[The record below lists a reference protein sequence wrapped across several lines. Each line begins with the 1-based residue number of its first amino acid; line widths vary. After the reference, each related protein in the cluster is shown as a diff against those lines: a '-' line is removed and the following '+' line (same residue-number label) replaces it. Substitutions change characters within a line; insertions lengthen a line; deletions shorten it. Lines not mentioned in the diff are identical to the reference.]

1 MIRIAVF
8 GSEGRMG
15 NLVREESG
23 SDFGVEACYDVRS
36 PGLSSDRDLPPEVQV
51 VVDFSAADAWTDLD
65 GLLKG
70 TDAALVSGTT
80 GLGDRQRDLLDAWAR
95 DRAVFWAANMSRG
108 IYVLRRLLRMAAEML
123 NDADIELVEAHHK
136 HKADSPSGTA
146 VRIAEDL
153 GEVRPGLR
161 PVYGREGD
169 HGARRSNELGM
180 HSLRG
185 GDVPGDHSI
194 GFFCRGESVTLS
206 HRVTSRRTFALGALR
221 AAAFVAGRPPGR
233 YGMQDLITY
242 LERSKNDT

>member
-15 NLVREESG
+15 KLVREESG
-23 SDFGVEACYDVRS
+23 DGFGVEACYDVRS
-36 PGLSSDRDLPPEVQV
+36 PGLSPDRSPPPEVQV
-51 VVDFSAADAWTDLD
+51 VVDFSAADAWADLD

-70 TDAALVSGTT
+70 TDVALVSGTT
-80 GLGDRQRDLLDAWAR
+80 GLGDRQRELLDAWAV

-108 IYVLRRLLRMAAEML
+108 VYVLRRLLGMAAKML
-123 NDADIELVEAHHK
+123 DDADIELVETHHK
-136 HKADSPSGTA
+136 HKTDSPSGTA

-153 GEVRPGLR
+153 GEVRPGLQ

-169 HGARRSNELGM
+169 CGARRPHELGI

-185 GDVPGDHSI
+185 GDVPGDHSV
-194 GFFCRGESVTLS
+194 GFFCRGESVTLRHS
-206 HRVTSRRTFALGALR
+206 VTSRRTFALGALR

-242 LERSKNDT
+242 LERNKNDT